1 LRWNADASLLDQ
13 QMRIVQRYI
22 FREVLQAW
30 VAVTLVLLIILLS
43 NQLASV
49 LSRAAAGGFSG
60 NVVLMLL
67 WLTSLQQLVVLIPVG
82 LFLAIMLALGRLY
95 HESELTAMQA
105 CGLGNSALLK
115 PVMVLAIIAAGVL
128 SWLAFQVVP
137 QSVQQA
143 LDIRSQA
150 IRDARFSRLPA
161 NKFVSF
167 SGASKIVF
175 YAEDVDDQGVLK
187 NVYAERAIGPRLE
200 IWTAKRAVQRGIGE
214 QQQTFVLY
222 DGQRYEGIPGSSE
235 FRIIQ
240 FAEGGIP
247 VSLPDVESAAGK
259 REMLPTSQLLNS
271 TDLRD
276 RTEVQQRLSTPLM
289 VLVLAVVAVPL
300 SRLRPRQ
307 GRYAR
312 VGLFIL
318 LYLFYSGLLVIAD
331 DSMSRGKTPTWLGMW
346 WVHGIAFLY
355 ALFQWWRVGSLR
367 WLPIRQKAGS

>member
-1 LRWNADASLLDQ
+1 
-13 QMRIVQRYI
+13 MRIVQRYI

-49 LSRAAAGGFSG
+49 LSRAASGGFSG
-60 NVVLMLL
+60 NVVFVLL
-67 WLTSLQQLVVLIPVG
+67 WLTSLQQLVVLIPIG
-82 LFLAIMLALGRLY
+82 LFLAIMLSLGRLY

-115 PVMVLAIIAAGVL
+115 PVLLLAVIATGAV

-137 QSVQQA
+137 QSAQRA

-150 IRDARFSRLPA
+150 IRDARFARLPA

-167 SGASKIVF
+167 NGASRIVF
-175 YAEDVDDQGVLK
+175 YAEDVDPNGELK
-187 NVYAERAIGPRLE
+187 NVYAERAIGQKLE

-222 DGQRYEGIPGSSE
+222 DGQRYEGIPGSAE

-247 VSLPDVESAAGK
+247 VSLPDVETAAGK
-259 REMLPTSQLLNS
+259 REMLSTSQLLNS

-276 RTEVQQRLSTPLM
+276 RAELHQRLSTPVM
-289 VLVLAVVAVPL
+289 VLVLAVLAVPL
-300 SRLRPRQ
+300 ARLRPRQ

-312 VGLFIL
+312 VGIFIL
-318 LYLFYSGLLVIAD
+318 LYLFYSGLVVIAGD
-331 DSMSRGKTPTWLGMW
+331 AMSRGKTPAWLGMW
-346 WVHGIAFLY
+346 WVHAIACLY

-367 WLPIRQKAGS
+367 WRPTRQSARS

>member
-1 LRWNADASLLDQ
+1 
-13 QMRIVQRYI
+13 MRIVQRYI

-30 VAVTLVLLIILLS
+30 VAVTLVLLVILLS

-49 LSRAAAGGFSG
+49 LSRAASGGFSG
-60 NVVLMLL
+60 KVVFVLL
-67 WLTSLQQLVVLIPVG
+67 WLTSLQQLVVLIPIG
-82 LFLAIMLALGRLY
+82 LFLAVMLALGRLY

-115 PVMVLAIIAAGVL
+115 PVLVLALIAAGLL

-137 QSVQQA
+137 QSAQQA

-150 IRDARFSRLPA
+150 IRDARFARLPA

-167 SGASKIVF
+167 NGSSRIVF
-175 YAEDVDDQGVLK
+175 YAEAVDDQGVLR
-187 NVYAERAIGPRLE
+187 NIYAERAIGPKLE
-200 IWTAKRAVQRGIGE
+200 IWTARRAVQRGIGE

-222 DGQRYEGIPGSSE
+222 DGQRYEGTPGSSE

-247 VSLPDVESAAGK
+247 ISLPDVESAGS
-259 REMLPTSQLLNS
+259 RRDMLPTSQLLKS

-276 RTEVQQRLSTPLM
+276 RTEVQQRMSTPLM
-289 VLVLAVVAVPL
+289 VLVLAVLAVPL
-300 SRLRPRQ
+300 ARLRPRQ

-312 VGLFIL
+312 VGFFIL
-318 LYLFYSGLLVIAD
+318 MYLFYSGLLVIAA
-331 DSMSRGKTPTWLGMW
+331 DSMSRGKTPGWLGMW
-346 WVHGIAFLY
+346 WVHVIASLY

-367 WLPIRQKAGS
+367 WRPVHQQAEG